1 MSLLFNTSP
10 PNAVSVADMKTP
22 AFLLLLT
29 ALAMPVGA
37 QERANPERQREAMK
51 RLSFLV
57 GQWHGEATTF
67 VAGVRKRLNQTEDVR
82 FRLDGLVLLVE
93 GTGRDPETGA
103 VVFNALATIVFDE
116 ASGTYRFRAHSD
128 GNYLDTDMTVREK
141 GVEWGY
147 SRGPAVITN
156 VMKLDGE
163 GRWIE
168 FTDVSVNAGPARRV
182 TEIRVSREPQP
193 LLSPGV
199 EADAATREALARVK
213 TAIVEGHRTRNRAA
227 LDALYA
233 PDYVAYD
240 SRGMRTKG
248 ELLDALATDPEMIE
262 GRYDLTRVRRWGSIA
277 VASGRGRMTFRQ
289 ADGSVR
295 RAEYESVNVFEL
307 RDGRWWYAAAY
318 LP

>member
-1 MSLLFNTSP
+1 
-10 PNAVSVADMKTP
+10 MKLP
-22 AFLLLLT
+22 AFFLLLT
-29 ALAMPVGA
+29 ALALPVEP
-37 QERANPERQREAMK
+37 QQRANPERQREAMK
-51 RLSFLV
+51 RLEFLV
-57 GQWHGEATTF
+57 GQWRGEATTV
-67 VAGVRKRLNQTEDVR
+67 VAGVRKRLNQTEAVR

-103 VVFNALATIVFDE
+103 SAFSALATIAFDE
-116 ASGTYRFRAHSD
+116 TSGTYRFRAHSD
-128 GNYLDTDMTVREK
+128 GNYLDTEMIVREN

-168 FTDVSVNAGPARRV
+168 FTDVSVNGGPPRRV
-182 TEIRVSREPQP
+182 TEIQVSREASP

-240 SRGMRTKG
+240 SRGLRTKG
-248 ELLDALATDPEMIE
+248 ELLEALATDPEIVE
-262 GRYDLTRVRRWGSIA
+262 GRYELTRVRRWGSIA
-277 VASGRGRMTFRQ
+277 VASGRGRMTSRQ

-295 RAEYESVNVFEL
+295 RAEYDSVNVFEL
-307 RDGRWWYAAAY
+307 RDGRWWYSAAY

>member
-1 MSLLFNTSP
+1 
-10 PNAVSVADMKTP
+10 
-22 AFLLLLT
+22 
-29 ALAMPVGA
+29 
-37 QERANPERQREAMK
+37 MK

-57 GQWHGEATTF
+57 GQWRGEATTV
-67 VAGVRKRLNQTEDVR
+67 VAGVRKRLDQTEDVR
-82 FRLDGLVLLVE
+82 LRLDGLVLLVE

-103 VVFNALATIVFDE
+103 IVFSALATIAFDE

-128 GNYLDTDMTVREK
+128 GNYLDTEMTVREK

-156 VMKLDGE
+156 VMKLDAE

-168 FTDVSVNAGPARRV
+168 FTDVSVNGGPPRRV
-182 TEIRVSREPQP
+182 TEIQVSREPSL
-193 LLSPGV
+193 LLSQGG
-199 EADAATREALARVK
+199 EADLATREALARVK

-240 SRGMRTKG
+240 PRGMRTKG
-248 ELLDALATDPEMIE
+248 ELLEGLSTDPEMIE
-262 GRYDLTRVRRWGSIA
+262 GRYELTRVRRWGSIA
-277 VASGRGRMTFRQ
+277 VAAGRGRMTFRQ

-295 RAEYESVNVFEL
+295 RAEYDSVNVFEL
-307 RDGRWWYAAAY
+307 REGRWWYAAAY